1 LPGYLFDGHGSTH
14 LEQETLMRTLVTLAL
29 ALAAGGC
36 AELQSTAQEATAD
49 GAGLTTRSQDEAT
62 PRRIWSGPDVQD
74 AVASPSADGRYLSF
88 TDWSTGNLA
97 VRDLTTG
104 ENRVVK
110 DKGDWEVSYAYAE
123 HTVISPDG
131 ARIAYTW
138 SPGAEE
144 EVSLPV
150 PSGAGF
156 QLRVIGVDGSGE
168 RTLVTGEAVR
178 RVRAAAWTPDS
189 REILAVI
196 QDLDRNHTI
205 ARVSPD
211 DGAVQPVKALDWRA
225 PLRVAVSPDGR
236 FLAYDLAPEPDTRG
250 RDISVL
256 DLGTSR
262 EQRITQDPK
271 ANNRLMGWTADGSG
285 LFFVADQGGSQ
296 GVWRA
301 SVVDGRRS
309 GSPDL
314 VRGNLWNVRPMGTSR
329 DALFYAV
336 TVKEPE
342 LRLAAVDVEAARI
355 LTPPTVLR
363 PPVQG
368 RPHGPA
374 WSPDGAF
381 LAYAVQG
388 LDGYDLVIYSA
399 DTGEDR
405 TLRPDLGLVQR
416 LAWAP
421 DGRSL
426 YVAGAYQGRNGL
438 YRMDL
443 ASGSLAPVVLAGP
456 RDHWVSFPTPTR
468 DGRTLYYTQLRHDG
482 ASVLARDLATGAER
496 EVLPQMGVNLSL
508 SPDERYLAAWLHGGH
523 VGVVPV
529 EGGEPRILHEVD
541 GGVAHSVAWAPDGH
555 ILFAVR
561 GQESVDL
568 MRSPAEGG
576 DARTLFS
583 MAPDE
588 VFRGI
593 ALHPDGRRIAIQS
606 GEFILEVWVLENVE

>member
-1 LPGYLFDGHGSTH
+1 
-14 LEQETLMRTLVTLAL
+14 MI
-29 ALAAGGC
+29 
-36 AELQSTAQEATAD
+36 AD
-49 GAGLTTRSQDEAT
+49 GTGLAVQS
-62 PRRIWSGPDVQD
+62 QD
-74 AVASPSADGRYLSF
+74 AVATVSADGRYLSF
-88 TDWSTGNLA
+88 TDWATGNLA

-110 DKGDWEVSYAYAE
+110 DKGDWGGSYAYAE

-131 ARIAYTW
+131 GRIAYMW

-144 EVSLPV
+144 EPA
-150 PSGAGF
+150 GA

-168 RTLVTGEAVR
+168 RTLVEGETIR
-178 RVRAAAWTPDS
+178 RVRPAAWTADS

-205 ARVSPD
+205 ARVSPA
-211 DGAVQPVKALDWRA
+211 DGTVQPVKALDWRA
-225 PLRVAVSPDGR
+225 PLRAAVSPDGR
-236 FLAYDLAPEPDTRG
+236 LMAYDLAPDPDTRG
-250 RDISVL
+250 RDIYVL

-271 ANNRLMGWTADGSG
+271 ANNRLVGWTADGSG
-285 LFFVADQGGSQ
+285 LLFVADQGGSQ
-296 GVWRA
+296 GVWRV
-301 SVVDGRRS
+301 SVADGRRS
-309 GSPDL
+309 GSPTL
-314 VRGNLWNVRPMGTSR
+314 VRGDLWNVTPLGVSSN
-329 DALFYAV
+329 ALFYAV

-342 LRLAAVDVEAARI
+342 LRLMAVDVEAARI

-381 LAYAVQG
+381 LAYAVQS
-388 LDGYDLVIYSA
+388 LDGYDLVIHSA

-405 TLRPDLGLVQR
+405 ILRPDLGLVQR

-426 YVAGAYQGRNGL
+426 YVAGAYQGRHGL

-443 ASGSLAPVVLAGP
+443 ASGSLESVVLAGP
-456 RDHWVSFPTPTR
+456 RDTWISFPTPTR
-468 DGRTLYYTQLRHDG
+468 DGRTLYYTQLRSFPAG

-529 EGGEPRILHEVD
+529 DGGEPRILHEVD
-541 GGVAHSVAWAPDGH
+541 GGVAQSVAWGSNLVARSGGRWR
-555 ILFAVR
+555 AR
-561 GQESVDL
+561 GRWVPGRHQRPCVSVAII
-568 MRSPAEGG
+568 MCWEAATVSGCVTEGC
-576 DARTLFS
+576 
-583 MAPDE
+583 
-588 VFRGI
+588 
-593 ALHPDGRRIAIQS
+593 
-606 GEFILEVWVLENVE
+606 N